1 MLISI
6 FYTLQ
11 TMTRK
16 IILSLLAVFC
26 IQLANAQK
34 DSLQIQLKTYTPENQ
49 HPLLY
54 QVIGQILNSYHYRK
68 LVIDDNLGGTLLKNY
83 LENLDPAKVYFLQSD
98 IDRFESFKFSLD
110 DEILQGNLSKPFDI
124 YNTYQTRLYDRIQY
138 TFALLN
144 QEMDFSMQD
153 SILIDKDLSTWCKT
167 NKEYDALWLR
177 KTKSEALQLKA
188 DGKDFKTYSDILRK
202 RYYNLLKQLAKT
214 KNEDVFSFIAN
225 SLSEIADPHTN
236 YFSPRAAEDFAT
248 SMSLSLEGIGATLQ
262 TENEYTKI
270 REVVK
275 GGPADKSKLLFA
287 NDRISGV
294 GQGKDGEIVSVLD
307 WRIDDVVSLIRGKK
321 GTIVRLEIIP
331 HDAIN
336 NQKKIVEITRDKIV
350 LEDQSAKSSIQERI
364 VNGKKVKVGVVV
376 LPTFYIDIAALQRGD
391 ANYKSTTRDVKK
403 LIQDLKKESVQ
414 AIIIDLRNNGGGS
427 LQEAVELTGLFI
439 SKGPVV
445 AVKDHFGLTKAEED
459 RDENILWDGPLTVL
473 VNRFSASASEIFA
486 AALQD
491 YDRALIVGEKTYGK
505 GTVQQL
511 TDLNNFVQID
521 GKKLGQLKLT
531 IAKFY
536 RISGGSTQ
544 FNGVDPDIEF
554 PSLYSDKEFGEG
566 ASEFALPYD
575 EIKPQYYSKQ
585 GNAKGNLAQ
594 IKLNHELRMKNS
606 SAYQFLLEDIQNI
619 KESRDK
625 KYLTLNEERYK
636 ADQAIGNQKK
646 KDREDQ
652 KAKLK
657 EKNKEELN
665 LILDEAVEILIE
677 NLSKK

>member
-364 VNGKKVKVGVVV
+364 VNEKKVKVGVVV

-646 KDREDQ
+646 KVREDQ

-677 NLSKK
+677 NLPKK

>member
-1 MLISI
+1 MRISI
-6 FYTLQ
+6 FYNLQ

-26 IQLANAQK
+26 IQIANAQK
-34 DSLQIQLKTYTPENQ
+34 DSLQIQLKTYTPESQ

-68 LVIDDNLGGTLLKNY
+68 LVIDDNLGSTLLKNY

-98 IDRFESFKFSLD
+98 IDRFERFKYSLD

-124 YNTYQTRLYDRIQY
+124 YNTYQTRLYDRIQF

-153 SILIDKDLSTWCKT
+153 SILIDKDLSTWCKS

-585 GNAKGNLAQ
+585 GNAKSNLAQ
-594 IKLNHELRMKNS
+594 IKLNHDLRMKNS
-606 SAYQFLLEDIQNI
+606 SAYQFLIEDIQNI
-619 KESRDK
+619 KESREK
-625 KYLTLNEERYK
+625 KYLTLNEESYK
-636 ADQAIGNQKK
+636 AEQAIGNQKK
-646 KDREDQ
+646 KNREDQ

-657 EKNKEELN
+657 EKNKEEIN
-665 LILDEAVEILIE
+665 LILDEAIEILIE
-677 NLSKK
+677 NLPKK